1 MFQAVKGFRKAD
13 LKFVAEELGEI
24 VPPESTIATLKEI
37 ILNSNE
43 YKKDPNFVQ
52 KILSTVVIERQER
65 EKMKLKF
72 DQEKQNKKEN
82 LDLLKK
88 KKLN

>member
-1 MFQAVKGFRKAD
+1 MKD
-13 LKFVAEELGEI
+13 
-24 VPPESTIATLKEI
+24 I

-52 KILSTVVIERQER
+52 NIRSTVVIERQE
-65 EKMKLKF
+65 KLKIEEEKEEEKLRL
-72 DQEKQNKKEN
+72 DQE
-82 LDLLKK
+82 KK

>member
-1 MFQAVKGFRKAD
+1 M
-13 LKFVAEELGEI
+13 
-24 VPPESTIATLKEI
+24 KEI

>member
-13 LKFVAEELGEI
+13 LKFVAEEIGEI
-24 VPPESTIATLKEI
+24 VPAECTIAVLKDI

-52 KILSTVVIERQER
+52 EILSMVVIERQER

-72 DQEKQNKKEN
+72 EQEKEP
-82 LDLLKK
+82 
-88 KKLN
+88 